1 MFAWTS
7 TAGSSNSD
15 RTIPPTWS
23 STEPPTV
30 SGAGD
35 GCPGRRR
42 SGDGAGSAPSSS
54 LPWSVTRQGV
64 EPDERGRHHVVGQPC
79 GEDVAQFR
87 RGG

>member
-7 TAGSSNSD
+7 TAGSSNSA

-23 STEPPTV
+23 SIEPPAV
-30 SGAGD
+30 SGAGV

-54 LPWSVTRQGV
+54 LPWSVT
-64 EPDERGRHHVVGQPC
+64 GRESSPTN
-79 GEDVAQFR
+79 VA
-87 RGG
+87 GTM